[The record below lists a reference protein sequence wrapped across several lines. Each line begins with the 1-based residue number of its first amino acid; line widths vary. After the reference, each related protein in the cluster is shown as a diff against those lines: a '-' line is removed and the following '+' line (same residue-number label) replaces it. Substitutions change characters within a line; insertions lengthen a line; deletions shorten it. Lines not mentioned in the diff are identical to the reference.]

1 MSLQCRRH
9 KLLLPCNHSP
19 MSQQIGSN
27 EEFLA
32 QRYGKKGSN
41 TWRYIAALLLLTAL
55 PWLIWSAWHHSN
67 PQIRFTLISFQNEQ
81 DNSIDITYLI
91 QRRDPSLVLNCT
103 LIARDF
109 DKNVVGEVEVAIPS
123 SSQGSLSRNDT
134 IPTRLRAVNASVQ
147 KCDAIDLKG
156 K

>member
-1 MSLQCRRH
+1 M
-9 KLLLPCNHSP
+9 
-19 MSQQIGSN
+19 
-27 EEFLA
+27 
-32 QRYGKKGSN
+32 
-41 TWRYIAALLLLTAL
+41 
-55 PWLIWSAWHHSN
+55 
-67 PQIRFTLISFQNEQ
+67 
-81 DNSIDITYLI
+81 I
-91 QRRDPSLVLNCT
+91 QRRDPSLALNCT